1 MDLNE
6 ILISNLRRKKMEDLL
21 ENIWHE
27 IDDELQTIDIWY
39 SSYYQIM
46 KLMHFEICIM
56 SKCQYFRREKNSIE
70 ILEERIL
77 PIE

>member
-27 IDDELQTIDIWY
+27 VDDELQTIDIWY

-46 KLMHFEICIM
+46 KLIHFEIYIM
-56 SKCQYFRREKNSIE
+56 SKCRYFRREKNSIE